1 MVSNKCVRKYIDT
14 EIPLFQMFVLP
25 LVSQYFTIFVPLSL
39 YCDAAV
45 YFIQCSVQVICSV
58 LTCVSCG
65 CVSRPW
71 CTGRRDYWD
80 ISTATFSSAQINL
93 TRFVIMSSSS
103 NEVKQNNIQKW
114 TELPFTDVPSS
125 FLLPQ
130 DCHFTIR
137 GGRWCSET
145 GQYQLPVV
153 VLMLSLPQP
162 NARTPSLLTPSMM
175 ENLFHEMGHA
185 MHSML
190 GRTRYQHVTGEPW
203 IKTKYCSQTKL
214 LDYTQNKTQLQAS
227 SYCCW
232 DHITDAILIFCTD
245 PHCPAA
251 IWDFIPSPS
260 SRWQQYAFTFR
271 AKWKL

>member
-1 MVSNKCVRKYIDT
+1 M
-14 EIPLFQMFVLP
+14 IPLLQMFVLP
-25 LVSQYFTIFVPLSL
+25 VVSQYFTIFVPLSL
-39 YCDAAV
+39 YWDAAV

-71 CTGRRDYWD
+71 CTRQRDYWD
-80 ISTATFSSAQINL
+80 ISTVTFSSAQINL

-203 IKTKYCSQTKL
+203 IKTKYCSRTKL
-214 LDYTQNKTQLQAS
+214 LDYTQNKTPSFIILLLR
-227 SYCCW
+227 SYHRRHLNFLYW
-232 DHITDAILIFCTD
+232 STLS
-245 PHCPAA
+245 PAA

-271 AKWKL
+271 TKWKL